1 MLPASYV
8 NTWYVAIAG
17 VIRIGRR
24 LPSEWVY
31 APDAMGSDRSSELL
45 DY

>member
-8 NTWYVAIAG
+8 NTWYAAITE

-24 LPSEWVY
+24 LPSQRFMNLMKNDQREVATY
-31 APDAMGSDRSSELL
+31 NT
-45 DY
+45 